1 MTAFAGHAQAM
12 FSEIYIETLLVDEEA
27 ADAVWEARDK
37 REIDDGIAAMARTL
51 IAASNDGA

>member
-1 MTAFAGHAQAM
+1 MTSFAGHALAM

-27 ADAVWEARDK
+27 ADAVCEAWDK
-37 REIDDGIAAMARTL
+37 REIDDGLAAMARTL